1 MVASPVLF
9 TEIAGGTHT
18 MKRYL
23 AVAIAIT
30 LIAAAATMAAQAPG
44 WKQRIDA
51 STSATDPD
59 PAGQVKFMAMAGGF
73 HTANPQAATFWN
85 PKNTATGNFTLK
97 ATFAQN
103 QRSSHTNYLGLLFGG
118 KDLDGPNQSYT
129 YFLVAPQGGT
139 WILKQRVGEQTK
151 DVLPRGKSPAV
162 VQLDATGKATNTLEV
177 RVAADK
183 VDYVV
188 NGTVVGSSP
197 KTAATTDGI
206 YGFRVNHALPDNM
219 ITGLTVT
226 K

>member
-1 MVASPVLF
+1 
-9 TEIAGGTHT
+9 

-23 AVAIAIT
+23 AVAVAIT
-30 LIAAAATMAAQAPG
+30 LIATAATVAAQGTTG

-85 PKNTATGNFTLK
+85 PKNVATGTYTLK

-103 QRSSHTNYLGLLFGG
+103 QRSSHPNYLGLLFGG
-118 KDLDGPNQSYT
+118 KDLDAAGQSYT
-129 YFLVAPQGGT
+129 YFTVAQNGT
-139 WILKQRVGEQTK
+139 WLVKQRNGEATK
-151 DVLPRGKSPAV
+151 DITRSKNEAV
-162 VQLDATGKATNTLEV
+162 AQLDAAGKATNTLEV
-177 RVAADK
+177 RVLADK
-183 VDYVV
+183 IDYVV

-197 KTAATTDGI
+197 KAGVNTDGI
-206 YGFRVNHALPDNM
+206 YGFRINHALPEVM
-219 ITGLTVT
+219 ITGLAVT